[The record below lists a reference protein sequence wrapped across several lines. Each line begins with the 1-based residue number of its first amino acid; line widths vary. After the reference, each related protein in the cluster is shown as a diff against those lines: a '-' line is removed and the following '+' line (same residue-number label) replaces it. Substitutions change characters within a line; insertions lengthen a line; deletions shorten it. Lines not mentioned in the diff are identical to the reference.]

1 MGSER
6 GTDVAADWDGMQFG
20 EAVGR
25 RLRQDR
31 LEGLSMNRAA
41 PDEILVAM
49 LGISDQLLYRAD
61 LPQAVVEAAIAHPD
75 WGVRGSL
82 AEHRGV
88 TLRFLRTDT
97 RPCVTLTTEQW
108 SRLVRGEPDDRRRYQ
123 LASLAL
129 SAGGLLTEDVYEELA
144 AARSDE
150 ARADAASL
158 PRMPERLL
166 RVLARDPAATVRA
179 AAAAT
184 AWAGFDEG
192 IRARLA
198 GDPAEVVRTAVTLA
212 RHEEV
217 PVTCDLF
224 DRVTKTFDL
233 VETRRLAPELVHRLR
248 ADTHTMWRCC
258 LARNPY
264 LEPGQV
270 AALAADPE
278 HAVRLAVSLRPELT
292 ERQRAGF
299 LPGLE
304 LDGMRHPAPWV
315 TALHGDPEAMRRLA
329 GSLHP
334 VLRGSVAM
342 ARRLPADVVERL
354 ARDEDRTVRLFLAE
368 RCDDAPADMLLEVF
382 TWWTGSFSTP
392 NRPYG
397 HPNFPGRDLLR
408 YAEDPDRRLRQLALD
423 DPDST
428 AELVERFGRDE
439 DEEVRARAATDPRLS
454 AESALRLLGDPS
466 PSVRREAAVHPRL
479 PVPTLVGLLADEE
492 TARDAA
498 RNPALPVWVMRRM
511 LD

>member
-6 GTDVAADWDGMQFG
+6 GSGVTASWDGLRFG
-20 EAVGR
+20 EAVGP
-25 RLRQDR
+25 RLRQER

-41 PDEILVAM
+41 PDGILVAM

-61 LPQAVVEAAIAHPD
+61 LPQAVVEAAIAHPA

-82 AEHRGV
+82 AEHRGT
-88 TLRFLRTDT
+88 TLRFSRTGT
-97 RPCVTLTTEQW
+97 RTCVTLTTEQW
-108 SRLVRGEPDDRRRYQ
+108 SRLVRGEPSERRRYQ
-123 LASLAL
+123 LASAAEA
-129 SAGGLLTEDVYEELA
+129 AGGRPAPDVYEALA

-150 ARADAASL
+150 ARAAAASL
-158 PRMPERLL
+158 AAMPERLL
-166 RVLARDPAATVRA
+166 RALSADPVAAVRA
-179 AAAAT
+179 AAVEAG
-184 AWAGFDEG
+184 WAGFDDG
-192 IRARLA
+192 VRARLTA
-198 GDPAEVVRTAVTLA
+198 DPAEAVRTAVGLA

-217 PVTCDLF
+217 PVTCALF
-224 DRVTKTFDL
+224 DGARVTFDL
-233 VETRRLAPELVHRLR
+233 VETRRLAPELVLRLG
-248 ADTHTMWRCC
+248 ADPDTTWRSC

-270 AALAADPE
+270 AVLAADPE

-292 ERQRAGF
+292 EEERAG
-299 LPGLE
+299 LLAGLE
-304 LDGMRHPAPWV
+304 KDGMRRPAPWV

-329 GSLHP
+329 GSVHP

-397 HPNFPGRDLLR
+397 HPNFPGRNLLR

-428 AELVERFGRDE
+428 AELVERFSRDE

-454 AESALRLLGDPS
+454 GESALRLLGDPS
-466 PSVRREAAVHPRL
+466 PAVRREAAEHPRL
-479 PVPTLVGLLADEE
+479 PGPALAGLLADEE
-492 TARDAA
+492 TARSAA
-498 RNPALPVWVMRRM
+498 RNPALPEWVMRRM